1 MKKKSNYAPA
11 FVIDLKKKLL
21 TFIEGIHCVDH
32 KCHQFNSKNME
43 IHSLSKS
50 KHGSLV
56 YVCSLK
62 QQNIKSLSLQNIKTL
77 SLQLNTIM

>member
-1 MKKKSNYAPA
+1 
-11 FVIDLKKKLL
+11 
-21 TFIEGIHCVDH
+21 
-32 KCHQFNSKNME
+32 ME

-50 KHGSLV
+50 KHGTLV
-56 YVCSLK
+56 YVGSLK